1 MSRMV
6 RRALVVA
13 ATGMV
18 VFGGVSFTSPS
29 NAYADTPEHRRCAAA
44 IAKGG
49 PKTCKP
55 APMSDRE
62 RECYRAGAIGAIPG
76 IVTQNPLGA
85 GAGAIAGCISGATA
99 PGAGDD

>member
-1 MSRMV
+1 MSRMI

-13 ATGMV
+13 AAGMV
-18 VFGGVSFTSPS
+18 AFGGVSFTSPS

-55 APMSDRE
+55 TPMSDRE
-62 RECYRAGAIGAIPG
+62 RECYRAGAIGTISG
-76 IVTQNPLGA
+76 IVTRNPLGA
-85 GAGAIAGCISGATA
+85 AAGAVAGCLSGSTS
-99 PGAGDD
+99 PGVDD